1 MKGFERMSNEE
12 LALLYV
18 KGDNKAFDE
27 LLSRTQSKLYRY
39 IVFIVH
45 DPDVANDIFQD
56 TFVKAIT
63 KMQVGQYT
71 ASGRFDFWL
80 TRIAHN
86 AVMDWYRNQKSNRII
101 NLENENDLSRIECDQ
116 IMDTNRETEIS
127 NEQVITD
134 IKKLI
139 KKLPAVQ
146 QEVVYMRYY
155 NQLSFK
161 EIAEITGVSINT
173 SLGRMRYAILNL
185 RRMAKEYRME
195 LSIA

>member
-1 MKGFERMSNEE
+1 M
-12 LALLYV
+12 
-18 KGDNKAFDE
+18 
-27 LLSRTQSKLYRY
+27 
-39 IVFIVH
+39 
-45 DPDVANDIFQD
+45 ANDIFQD